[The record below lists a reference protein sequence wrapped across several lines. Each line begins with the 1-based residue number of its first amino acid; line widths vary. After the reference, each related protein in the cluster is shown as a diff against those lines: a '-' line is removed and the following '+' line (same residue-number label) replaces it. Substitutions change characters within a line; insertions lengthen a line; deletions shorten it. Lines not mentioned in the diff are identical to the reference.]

1 MNRPFIPT
9 AETLG
14 LIDFFKGLTA
24 KERDTVA
31 SVCTASRVDANQI
44 ILSQQD
50 PSKDVYFVVNGQLR
64 AHIFAPTGREVAF
77 RDVSPGD
84 MFGEIAAIDAKP
96 RSVSIVAAEDST
108 LVSMTATNFK
118 QLVFE
123 HQALTMALLQR
134 WAGLIRNLSD
144 RVVEFSTLPVR
155 NRIHAELLRLAS
167 EQVADNVANL
177 EPAPTHAQIAN
188 RISTHR
194 EAVTR
199 ELSDLARD
207 GLIVREGHNLVIP
220 DVAKFETMVK
230 CGKPPS

>member
-24 KERDTVA
+24 EERDKAAAQCSATH
-31 SVCTASRVDANQI
+31 VDAHQI
-44 ILSQQD
+44 ILSQRD
-50 PSKDVYFVVNGQLR
+50 ASEDVYFVVNGQLR
-64 AHIFAPTGREVAF
+64 AHIFSSSGKEVAF
-77 RDVSPGD
+77 RDVNPGE

-96 RSVSIVAAEDST
+96 RSASIVAVENST
-108 LVSMTATNFK
+108 LVSMHAANFK
-118 QLVFE
+118 ALVFE

-134 WAGLIRNLSD
+134 WAGLIRNLSE
-144 RVVEFSTLPVR
+144 RIVEFSTLPVR

-167 EQVADNVANL
+167 EHVEGNVAIL
-177 EPAPTHAQIAN
+177 DPAPTHAQIAS

-207 GLIVREGHNLVIP
+207 NLIVREHHRLIVA
-220 DVAKFETMVK
+220 DVAKLESLVE
-230 CGKPPS
+230 CGKPP

>member
-14 LIDFFKGLTA
+14 LIAFFKGLTPE
-24 KERDTVA
+24 ERDSVA
-31 SVCTASRVDANQI
+31 GQCSATHVDAHQI
-44 ILSQQD
+44 ILSQRD
-50 PSKDVYFVVNGQLR
+50 ASEDVYFVVNGQLR
-64 AHIFAPTGREVAF
+64 AHIFSPSGKEVAF
-77 RDVSPGD
+77 RDVNPGD

-96 RSVSIVAAEDST
+96 RSASIVAVENST
-108 LVSMTATNFK
+108 LVSMHAQSFRT
-118 QLVFE
+118 LVFE
-123 HQALTMALLQR
+123 HPALTTALLQR

-144 RVVEFSTLPVR
+144 RIVEFSTLPVR

-167 EQVADNVANL
+167 EHVDGKIATLD
-177 EPAPTHAQIAN
+177 PAPTHAQIAS

-207 GLIVREGHNLVIP
+207 GLVVRESHRLIIP
-220 DVAKFETMVK
+220 DIEKLDALVK
-230 CGKPPS
+230 CGKPL